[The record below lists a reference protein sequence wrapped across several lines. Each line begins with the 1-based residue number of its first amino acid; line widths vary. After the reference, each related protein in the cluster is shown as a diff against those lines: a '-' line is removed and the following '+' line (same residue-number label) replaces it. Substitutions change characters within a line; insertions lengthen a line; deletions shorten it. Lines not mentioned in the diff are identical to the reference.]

1 MKLSKLLLI
10 IIRDNG
16 DDDFSG
22 DDDVVGGDD
31 DINPGEACLGDGQ
44 HSHGNLDLPTQG
56 DCGKVS
62 ILMMI
67 IMATNVS
74 TW

>member
-1 MKLSKLLLI
+1 MLI
-10 IIRDNG
+10 TIRDDGEG
-16 DDDFSG
+16 DYSG
-22 DDDVVGGDD
+22 DDDDVSGDD
-31 DINPGEACLGDGQ
+31 DNDPSEACQGDGQ

-67 IMATNVS
+67 TMATNMS
-74 TW
+74 T

>member
-1 MKLSKLLLI
+1 MLI

-31 DINPGEACLGDGQ
+31 DNDPGEACQGDGQ

-62 ILMMI
+62 IIIMI
-67 IMATNVS
+67 IMVTNVP